1 MMLNAIFGLQVSSY
15 ISFYAGILL
24 SWEKTMMNLRVK
36 SYNTT
41 MTLTVEY
48 FLKCLDEIW
57 DEVSGDAKD
66 LISRLLTSQENRMT
80 A

>member
-1 MMLNAIFGLQVSSY
+1 
-15 ISFYAGILL
+15 
-24 SWEKTMMNLRVK
+24 MMNLRVK